1 MKKYKKAMK
10 QTYEAYVRASIETV
24 SRDLLRKNPASG
36 SLECKGVLAKA
47 GSFQEHASLVRRTV
61 KFIQHRYGIVAA
73 AAMLAV
79 FQAGE
84 FRFYEPAWTEF
95 DMPSVETALAGYK
108 KARKDLSRNTVAWTL
123 TYRDMNNRGTAW
135 LA

>member
-1 MKKYKKAMK
+1 MKKYKKAMEK
-10 QTYEAYVRASIETV
+10 KYEAYVRASIETLK
-24 SRDLLRKNPASG
+24 RDLLRKNPAG
-36 SLECKGVLAKA
+36 SFECKGVLGKA

-73 AAMLAV
+73 AAMLSV
-79 FQAGE
+79 FQSGE

-95 DMPSVETALAGYK
+95 DVPSVETALAGYK
-108 KARKDLSRNTVAWTL
+108 KARKDLSQNTVAWTL
-123 TYRDMNNRGTAW
+123 TYRDMEKGGSAW